1 MTEDKEKQQEPPV
14 ERGNDPQSFFTAEE
28 QRRIID
34 AVAAAEKV
42 TSGEIRVHLARKA
55 GRNTLKAAVSV
66 FERLGMHRTEARN
79 GVLIF
84 LALRE
89 KQFAIIG
96 DKGINEKVPDGF
108 WEETSRVM
116 VRQFRRDDFAG
127 GIAAGIAS
135 AGRKSWLRSSPGRR
149 TTSTNCPT
157 TYRWKSE
164 AGFSFWPGTSGSQHS
179 HQLEESDE

>member
-1 MTEDKEKQQEPPV
+1 MGKEENERADAPA
-14 ERGNDPQSFFTAEE
+14 ERGSEPKSFFTAEE
-28 QRRIID
+28 QRRIAG

-55 GRNTLKAAVSV
+55 GRDAYKAAVAV

-89 KQFAIIG
+89 KSFAIIG
-96 DKGINEKVPDGF
+96 DRGIDEKVPDGF

-116 VRQFRRDDFAG
+116 TGHFRRDDFAG
-127 GIAAGIAS
+127 GIVAGIAS
-135 AGRKSWLRSSPGRR
+135 V
-149 TTSTNCPT
+149 
-157 TYRWKSE
+157 SE
-164 AGFSFWPGTSGSQHS
+164 KLAAFFPWQKDDANELP
-179 HQLEESDE
+179 DEISVED

>member
-1 MTEDKEKQQEPPV
+1 MVDDKKENNQAPRDRGCEPK
-14 ERGNDPQSFFTAEE
+14 SFFTADE
-28 QRRIID
+28 QRKITD

-55 GRNTLKAAVSV
+55 GRNTYKAAVSV
-66 FERLGMHRTEARN
+66 FEHLGMHKTEARN

-96 DKGINEKVPDGF
+96 DRGIDEKVPGGF

-116 VRQFRRDDFAG
+116 VKHFRRDDFAG

-135 AGRKSWLRSSPGRR
+135 AGEKLAAFFPWQEDDVNELPDEISM
-149 TTSTNCPT
+149 
-157 TYRWKSE
+157 
-164 AGFSFWPGTSGSQHS
+164 
-179 HQLEESDE
+179 EE